1 MSSYLRSLAAG
12 DLGPTSRFPRQAY
25 HGRGLVCFGCGL
37 GVVWLPGLWPDLSG
51 VWSVEV
57 YKIFTQQKI
66 QPIMDHTIML
76 MAWVQW
82 TIIMFLTFGH
92 CWHFLYFQ
100 GSLGLSANI
109 IAVCSLSANNYISLE
124 PSGDSNHEL

>member
-66 QPIMDHTIML
+66 QPIMDHTCNHAHGMGAMDHNYVFNFWALLALSI
-76 MAWVQW
+76 
-82 TIIMFLTFGH
+82 FSREFGIQCQYH
-92 CWHFLYFQ
+92 S
-100 GSLGLSANI
+100 SLLP
-109 IAVCSLSANNYISLE
+109 VCQ
-124 PSGDSNHEL
+124 